1 MNKFGFFEG
10 KNKFHSIN
18 TFITDYHL
26 SIDNKN
32 DLKIILKDLDEEF
45 KDQDL
50 DNDWDYIENRI
61 KAQIA
66 NAIWGK
72 SAMYKVNLYMD
83 EVAMEGLRQFPSAQL
98 LIE

>member
-1 MNKFGFFEG
+1 M
-10 KNKFHSIN
+10 
-18 TFITDYHL
+18 FIKDYHL
-26 SIDNKN
+26 ADNYKQ
-32 DLKIILKDLDEEF
+32 DLIVILKDLDENFQNE
-45 KDQDL
+45 DL
-50 DNDWDYIENRI
+50 DKDWDFIENRI

-83 EVAMEGLRQFPSAQL
+83 EVAMEGVRQFPSAQL